1 MQAILEHLT
10 TKYRQYYPEI
20 TLISDNNPLYDVIE
34 IDTTDFID
42 GDYQI
47 SLINDNNTL
56 ISEEIIR
63 VGTFTNKNKIEYKVE
78 KKFTQYARK

>member
-20 TLISDNNPLYDVIE
+20 TLISDNTLYDVIE

-42 GDYQI
+42 GDYKI
-47 SLINDNNTL
+47 SLIDNNNTL